1 MTLKSVIFDLDGTL
15 VDTAD
20 DLGDSVSAALNQLGL
35 PTHTIAEYI
44 SFVGNGTL
52 MLVKRSLPENL
63 RDDEALLNRAHE
75 LFCDHYAAHYLD
87 KSRVYDGILEVVKAL
102 KDAGIKLYV
111 LTNKPYQFA
120 SKIIEQCFP
129 SGTFDLV
136 GGSGQGFPRKPD
148 PSYENHLIELS
159 GVSKSETI
167 HIGDSGT
174 DIETAH
180 NAGIKCIA
188 CTWGFRSRQSL
199 IDAGAD
205 FIADEPREILEISGR
220 LNSEL

>member
-1 MTLKSVIFDLDGTL
+1 MLTKIKSLIFDLDGTL

-20 DLGDSVSAALNQLGL
+20 DLGDSVSAALMELGL
-35 PTHTIAEYI
+35 PTHTIKEYI

-52 MLVKRSLPENL
+52 MLVKRSLPEEL
-63 RDDEALLNRAHE
+63 REDEALLNKAHD
-75 LFCDHYAAHYLD
+75 LFCDHYSKHYLD
-87 KSRVYDGILEVVKAL
+87 KSRVYDGIPEVVKAL
-102 KDAGIKLYV
+102 KASGLKLYV

-120 SKIIEQCFP
+120 SEIISQCFP
-129 SGTFDLV
+129 EGTFELV

-159 GVSKSETI
+159 GSDKSETL
-167 HIGDSGT
+167 HIGDSAT

-188 CTWGFRSRQSL
+188 CTWGFRSRESL
-199 IDAGAD
+199 IAAGGD
-205 FIADEPREILEISGR
+205 FIVDRPEEILDVVQA
-220 LNSEL
+220 

>member
-1 MTLKSVIFDLDGTL
+1 MKSIIFDLDGTL
-15 VDTAD
+15 VDTAE
-20 DLGDSVSAALNQLGL
+20 DLGDSVSAALIELGL
-35 PTHTIAEYI
+35 PTHTTAEYI

-63 RDDEALLNRAHE
+63 REDEELLNRAHD
-75 LFCDHYAAHYLD
+75 LFCDHYSKHYLD
-87 KSRVYDGILEVVKAL
+87 KSRVYDCIPEVVKTL
-102 KDAGIKLYV
+102 KDSGLKLYV

-120 SKIIEQCFP
+120 SAIIDACFP
-129 SGTFDLV
+129 TGTFDLV
-136 GGSGQGFPRKPD
+136 AGSGQGFPRKPD
-148 PSYENHLIELS
+148 PSYENHIVEHS

-167 HIGDSGT
+167 HIGDSST

-199 IDAGAD
+199 EEAGAE
-205 FIADEPREILEISGR
+205 FIVDKPGEILEI
-220 LNSEL
+220 LNAG